1 MVEIRGGGTLDG
13 AQLIDAASD
22 STLRELITTIQMQGQ
37 QAKAAQVDQTAKQVK
52 AADIDA
58 LTESTKKS
66 TKQFDDTK
74 ESTKTFKEKLDEV
87 AKSLGSASATLASK
101 GITSLFD
108 FFSTGMDSFRQLSTI
123 GTGFNG
129 NLTELSSV
137 ALNAGRSVSDF
148 SKIVMEN
155 STTLTALGGSAE
167 GGARKLAE
175 ISGLLTQGQLLQR
188 MSAMGMTMKDIDQA
202 TQAYMESQMRLGT
215 LTRQNA
221 SAIAEHT
228 AQFSEGLDGVSRALG
243 LNRSALEKASVDVAK
258 DPVMNQF
265 VQNIREAGGNA
276 EKAFQNLTTL
286 TAAGGDKL
294 ANAFVHVTNG
304 LVGND
309 TLAQALSG
317 INGSVRQTI
326 ANISKGNT
334 DFASNAQYLKEA
346 AQSQLR
352 GLTESQIEINPRL
365 LELKKFVIM
374 MEQYG
379 NVSQSALE
387 RAKDG
392 LLASYDSFGGRLAS
406 LSTTMGT
413 ALNRLMGAIIDT
425 DLFKSVEA
433 GLNSLA
439 KYLTSGESTQAL
451 RQFANGL
458 MEAFQKVY
466 SAMKEGWTNGTVWT
480 AITAGLNSLW
490 NDVGGVLEREFTNMF
505 NRFFGGRPAAPVN
518 VEQQSNDAARTVET
532 RGQEQRQSWDRTFT
546 DAIESIRQKGLEFFH
561 SLPTALTEGVNTARE
576 SLSSVFGMVSEFVST
591 LPERVSFAKKE
602 LQNIIDSISLDSI
615 GQKISN
621 FAKELQNIID
631 SISLDSIGQ
640 KISNFAKDINSS
652 IQTIDLTKFN
662 DFMANIRGL
671 SLSSL
676 TGEMERVPG
685 IVARVKESLTG
696 FSDVVRIE
704 IDKLNEIFKPGAS
717 GPEAIQNISRALMQ
731 FEGPLRT
738 LINNI
743 SGLNGETAQTLTS
756 SSISNVLTS
765 ITGFI
770 EKTTQ
775 GIKTLENINP
785 EQMQR
790 NMGAIRS
797 IGVEMRQFFDNFGV
811 GTAWSTFI
819 GNVSGAFDTVSENI
833 KKLQNINVDA
843 VNGIVT
849 SMNQLKGI
857 GASLGADIQGVTT
870 FTESVS
876 VLRRE
881 LEAGASA
888 AERIKA
894 AAGSLPAGTGGIAGA
909 NNYNQI
915 DPNQIYQTMRDI
927 NGSLG
932 SLNNYLNTIAANS
945 AAPSAPAI
953 THRQ

>member
-74 ESTKTFKEKLDEV
+74 ESTKSFKEKLDEV

-294 ANAFVHVTNG
+294 ANAFVHVSNG

-466 SAMKEGWTNGTVWT
+466 SAMKEGWTNGTIWT

-505 NRFFGGRPAAPVN
+505 NRFFGGKPAAPIN
-518 VEQQSNDAARTVET
+518 AEQQSNDAARTVET
-532 RGQEQRQSWDRTFT
+532 RGQEQRQSWDKIFT

-621 FAKELQNIID
+621 FAK
-631 SISLDSIGQ
+631 
-640 KISNFAKDINSS
+640 DINSS

-662 DFMANIRGL
+662 DFMTNIRGL

-945 AAPSAPAI
+945 AAPRAPAV
-953 THRQ
+953 TR